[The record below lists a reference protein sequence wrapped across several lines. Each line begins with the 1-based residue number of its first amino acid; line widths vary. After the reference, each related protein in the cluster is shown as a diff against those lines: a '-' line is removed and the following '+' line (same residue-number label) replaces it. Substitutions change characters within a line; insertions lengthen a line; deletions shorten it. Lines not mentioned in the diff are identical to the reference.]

1 MCISCIIRKQEKLIR
16 DFSDEDK
23 KSQYINRVLEILHK
37 HGQAESSPWLAE
49 KINQLYEECWCEG
62 EDYTVT
68 KQRYNQLLMSKEKE
82 ILSSINNS
90 DDCIRECIKY
100 VSAGNYID
108 FSAVDNVNE
117 HTLDELLQKV
127 NEENISEIE
136 YFNFKRD
143 LEQAKKLVY
152 LTDNCGEI
160 LLDKI
165 FIKCIEDKYPKLKI
179 TVIVRGQN
187 VINDATIEDAKQVG
201 LTDIVTCVGNGNGAP
216 GTVIKLLS
224 EEAKQTLL
232 EADMIISKGQ
242 GNFESLFGEGLN
254 PYYIFLCKC
263 ELFVR
268 RFGLQQYESVF
279 MKEERIKENW
289 ICEGEK
295 MHE

>member
-1 MCISCIIRKQEKLIR
+1 MRANSMCISCILGKQEKLIR

-23 KSQYINRVLEILHK
+23 KSQYINRVLEILYE
-37 HGQAESSPWLAE
+37 HGQTESSAWLAE
-49 KINQLYEECWCEG
+49 RINQLYEECWGEG

-68 KQRYNQLLMSKEKE
+68 KQRYNQLLLSKEKE
-82 ILSSINNS
+82 ILSCINNS
-90 DDCIRECIKY
+90 KDCIRECIKY

-152 LTDNCGEI
+152 VTDNCGEI

-201 LTDIVTCVGNGNGAP
+201 LTDIVTCIGNGNGAP

-224 EEAKQTLL
+224 EEAKQALF

-242 GNFESLFGEGLN
+242 GNFESLFAEGLN

-268 RFGLQQYESVF
+268 RFGLKQYESVF
-279 MKEERIKENW
+279 MKEERIKGIEV
-289 ICEGEK
+289 C
-295 MHE
+295 